1 MEGIRIFKKRF
12 HFLILQYVGE
22 FSIKTPAQKSH
33 FGQKSTP
40 KVVQPYTSFCVGLTK
55 TCVGVSETW
64 PPYTS
69 SRIALTEFGMSIL
82 QYNRSAFER
91 QVKEAVNIQTERK
104 YHKSTC

>member
-22 FSIKTPAQKSH
+22 FPITTPAQKSH

-40 KVVQPYTSFCVGLTK
+40 KVVRPYTGFCVGLTK

-69 SRIALTEFGMSIL
+69 SRIALTDFS
-82 QYNRSAFER
+82 SKVSKVSKF
-91 QVKEAVNIQTERK
+91 
-104 YHKSTC
+104 

>member
-12 HFLILQYVGE
+12 HFLSLQYVGE
-22 FSIKTPAQKSH
+22 FSITTPAQKSH

-40 KVVQPYTSFCVGLTK
+40 KVVRPYTGFCVGLTK

-69 SRIALTEFGMSIL
+69 CRIALTVMKFRLFGKIRPPPYY
-82 QYNRSAFER
+82 QR
-91 QVKEAVNIQTERK
+91 VN
-104 YHKSTC
+104 

>member
-22 FSIKTPAQKSH
+22 FPITTPAQKSH

-40 KVVQPYTSFCVGLTK
+40 KVVRPYTGSCVGLTK

-69 SRIALTEFGMSIL
+69 SRIALTVITPIIH
-82 QYNRSAFER
+82 Q
-91 QVKEAVNIQTERK
+91 
-104 YHKSTC
+104 